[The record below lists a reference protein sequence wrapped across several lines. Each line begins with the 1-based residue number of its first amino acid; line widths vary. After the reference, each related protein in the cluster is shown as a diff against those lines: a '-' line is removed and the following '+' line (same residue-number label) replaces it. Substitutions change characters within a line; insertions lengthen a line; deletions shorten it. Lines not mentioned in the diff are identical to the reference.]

1 MNTLELKNIVISQIS
16 QIEDKSFLSALKTI
30 LDSKSKEKITLSKDQ
45 IEEINDS
52 KKEIANNQFQ
62 DNDSLDKEIKQWL
75 TEKNYMVV

>member
-30 LDSKSKEKITLSKDQ
+30 LDSKSKEKITLSKHQ